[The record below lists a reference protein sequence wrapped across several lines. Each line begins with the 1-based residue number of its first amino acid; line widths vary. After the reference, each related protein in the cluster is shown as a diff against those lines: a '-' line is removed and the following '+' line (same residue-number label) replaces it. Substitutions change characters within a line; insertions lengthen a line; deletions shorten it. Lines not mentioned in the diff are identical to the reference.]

1 MNRFEE
7 IRDIIVENELVQF
20 FFEYYEDESEAY
32 FHVENKKESFE
43 FENIDQTLIYLDKF
57 LNLSNFEVVEAT
69 CNSDTMYCIVH
80 FKDDNIYVKLKGE
93 YDSYGNY
100 NHDYYNDINYITEV
114 KPKKVEVVIYE

>member
-1 MNRFEE
+1 
-7 IRDIIVENELVQF
+7 
-20 FFEYYEDESEAY
+20 
-32 FHVENKKESFE
+32 
-43 FENIDQTLIYLDKF
+43 
-57 LNLSNFEVVEAT
+57 
-69 CNSDTMYCIVH
+69 MYCIVH